1 MRPKFLFAST
11 IFSGSLLLFLIQ
23 PMMAQA
29 ILPWFGGAAGV
40 WACVLFFFQAGLLA
54 GYAYAWWS
62 ARHLTP
68 RAQAV
73 LHLALL
79 AASLLLLPVA
89 PRASWKP
96 AGPDDAAGR
105 IVILLAVSVGLP
117 YFLLSAN
124 APLVQVW
131 FARRLKPAF
140 PYRLYALSNL
150 ASLAALLLYPVAIEP
165 LLPVSQQLRWWSAAY
180 AAFAVM
186 AGAAAV
192 LGPLRSREPGASPS
206 SETPAEGGVL
216 SRLPLAYTRG
226 SETSARSLG
235 SETNRSRDREGAVV
249 NSWPGH
255 ETTSAPTRSTRLL
268 WFILAACPSVLWMAT
283 ANTLSQSVAPIPFLW
298 ILPLSVYL
306 LTLILCFD
314 REGWYR
320 PSLYRVA
327 LPAACVAMGWCA
339 GDRGAGMDIWWTI
352 GLFAVALFVCCMFC
366 HGELARHK
374 PGAELLS
381 SFYLTMAAGG
391 AAGGLFVGILAP
403 LLFTGFL
410 ELPIGVT
417 LCVLLALGLLYGVRS
432 PRRLIRLGLLAAAGF
447 VAAVK
452 MDALFSQTQVRVRN
466 FYGALRVIDKGGVRI
481 LANGAIHHGAEFLAP
496 DRERVPT
503 TYYGRESG
511 IGRALAGLPEAPRR
525 IGVIGLGAG
534 TLAAYARP
542 GDDFRFYEINP
553 ADIELARTEFH
564 FLADCRGSVEVVPG
578 DGRLSLERETGAP
591 FDLLA
596 VDAFSGD
603 AIPIHLLTAE
613 AFRLYLSHLKPDG
626 VLALHIT
633 NRYLDLA
640 PEVLALAANA
650 GLQARVIRNDPNSED
665 DVYEATWV
673 VAHHGDG
680 ARAAPA
686 TRVWTDDYSN
696 LLGAMK

>member
-1 MRPKFLFAST
+1 VRPKLLFAST

-23 PMMAQA
+23 PMMAKA

-79 AASLLLLPVA
+79 AASLLVLPVA

-105 IVILLAVSVGLP
+105 IVMLLAVSVGLP

-150 ASLAALLLYPVAIEP
+150 ASLAALLLYPVAVEP
-165 LLPVSQQLRWWSAAY
+165 LMPVSLQLRWWSAAY
-180 AAFAVM
+180 GAFAVL

-192 LGPLRSREPGASPS
+192 LGPL
-206 SETPAEGGVL
+206 
-216 SRLPLAYTRG
+216 
-226 SETSARSLG
+226 ARSEISPEAAKEASSG
-235 SETNRSRDREGAVV
+235 
-249 NSWPGH
+249 
-255 ETTSAPTRSTRLL
+255 PTRSTRLL
-268 WFILAACPSVLWMAT
+268 WFILAACPSILWMAT

-339 GDRGAGMDIWWTI
+339 GDRGAGMDIRWTI
-352 GLFAVALFVCCMFC
+352 GLFAAALFVCCMFC
-366 HGELARHK
+366 HGELARRK

-432 PRRLIRLGLLAAAGF
+432 PRRLVRLALLAAAGF
-447 VAAVK
+447 VAAVQ
-452 MDALFSQTQVRVRN
+452 MDALFSQTQMRVRN

-511 IGRALAGLPEAPRR
+511 IGRALASLPEAPRR

-553 ADIELARTEFH
+553 ADIELARSQFH
-564 FLADCRGSVEVVPG
+564 FLADCRGSVEIVPG

-613 AFRLYLSHLKPDG
+613 AFGLYLSHLKPDG

-640 PEVLALAANA
+640 PEVLAQAANA
-650 GLQARVIRNDPNSED
+650 GLQARVIRNDPNPED

-673 VAHHGDG
+673 VAHRGDG
-680 ARAAPA
+680 ARPAAA